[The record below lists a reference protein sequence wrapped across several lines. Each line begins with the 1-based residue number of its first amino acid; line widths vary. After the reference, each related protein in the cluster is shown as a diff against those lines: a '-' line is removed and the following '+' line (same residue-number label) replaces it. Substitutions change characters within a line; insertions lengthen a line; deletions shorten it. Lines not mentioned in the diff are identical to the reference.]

1 MNKGKALVTEGK
13 TLVAS
18 VDKPIK
24 KILALRAKQISQVL
38 VALARKTLENKGKAL
53 VTKRECLG
61 DQRKGLG
68 D

>member
-24 KILALRAKQISQVL
+24 KISALRAKQISQVL
-38 VALARKTLENKGKAL
+38 GLGKEDL
-53 VTKRECLG
+53 GEQREGLG
-61 DQRKGLG
+61 DQKGMPW
-68 D
+68 